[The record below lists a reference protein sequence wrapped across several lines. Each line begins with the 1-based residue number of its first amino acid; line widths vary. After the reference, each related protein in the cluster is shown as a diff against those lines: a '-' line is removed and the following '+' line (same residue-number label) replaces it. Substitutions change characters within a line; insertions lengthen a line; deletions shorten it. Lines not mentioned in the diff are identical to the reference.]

1 MAWELIV
8 PDPPPPGCCEL
19 TALLVAL
26 GQIYGAAEAAL
37 TRREG
42 ELLSSMAI
50 DEREPNAP
58 WQTLRAVTKGGEVI
72 EVPLL
77 ALISPRRHKVAEMT
91 LEWTVAAVEVA
102 AASGARVGLRRAQ
115 AGEEGAYPLKIVCG
129 GAQRRLTVWLAE
141 RLMVEQVIAGGV
153 GRRASRTIPQAEVF
167 LLDEAAAAIVREEL
181 RLSPRRAP
189 RRAAERAEAR
199 AEARAEERAEERV
212 TGLSNEM
219 VVETGHDPDSAGPRD
234 DGGAVNLSDAPDLA
248 DTEAPAAEAPATE
261 ASGEDDES
269 AAVHAGAAADERSDA
284 VETALE
290 RGAERPAA
298 QPAAPQPLEW
308 RGPPRRRWAK
318 KRRRPPR

>member
-19 TALLVAL
+19 AALLVAL

-50 DEREPNAP
+50 DEGKPNAP
-58 WQTLRAVTKGGEVI
+58 WQTLRAETRDGEVI

-91 LEWTVAAVEVA
+91 LEWTVAAVEVE

-129 GAQRRLTVWLAE
+129 GAGRRLGVWLAE
-141 RLMVEQVIAGGV
+141 RALLEQAIAGGV

-189 RRAAERAEAR
+189 RRAEAR
-199 AEARAEERAEERV
+199 AEARVDE
-212 TGLSNEM
+212 TGLSEQM
-219 VVETGHDPDSAGPRD
+219 VVETGQDPDSAGPRD

-269 AAVHAGAAADERSDA
+269 AAAHAGAAADERSDA
-284 VETALE
+284 VETELE
-290 RGAERPAA
+290 REAEGLAA